1 MKQLS
6 KRIWL
11 FAACLAL
18 TVTAAVP
25 ASGGD
30 AWKAPGPVTIRV
42 ANNAGGIMDIVTR
55 IVAQGLQA
63 SCGQTVIVSNIVGA
77 NGALAANDLLAGDA
91 SPCEMMV
98 TPMPLFTMAPLMNP
112 AINVNID
119 DFQIVA
125 NLIAD
130 DFLLF
135 VCPEKTGIKD
145 FAGLM
150 EYGKNNRVLF
160 GSNPPGGSTHMLPIT
175 LFAQA
180 GVKDYKAVTSNGS
193 PTDLLAVAS
202 GNVTCAVA
210 TMGAGR
216 QFVEQGSLIPIAV
229 FSNEPFTRMN
239 LNVPTVKSFGYDI
252 VMQSCNFLSMKK
264 GVDPKIVD
272 QIYNDIQAYY
282 KTDKFKEHAA
292 NAGYI
297 PDTMNGEQM
306 LATLK
311 EAQVLAKDIFEKF
324 YKK

>member
-1 MKQLS
+1 MFSQNRKMGVA
-6 KRIWL
+6 
-11 FAACLAL
+11 AACLA
-18 TVTAAVP
+18 AACML
-25 ASGGD
+25 AQFAAAGES
-30 AWKAPGPVTIRV
+30 WKAPGPVTIRV

-55 IVAQGLQA
+55 IVAQGLQD
-63 SCGQTVIVSNIVGA
+63 SCGQTVVVSNIVGA
-77 NGALAANDLLAGDA
+77 NGALAANDLLSLDA
-91 SPCEMMV
+91 SPREMMV

-112 AINVNID
+112 NINVDIN

-145 FAGLM
+145 FAGLL

-175 LFAQA
+175 LFSLA
-180 GVKDYKAVTSNGS
+180 GVKDHKAVTSNGS

-216 QFVEQGSLIPIAV
+216 QFVEQGSLVPVAV
-229 FSNEPFTRMN
+229 FSEQPYTRMG

-252 VMQSCNFLSMKK
+252 VMQSCNFLSVKK
-264 GVDPKIVD
+264 GVDPAVVD
-272 QIYNDIQAYY
+272 QIYRDIQAYY
-282 KTDKFKEHAA
+282 GTEKFKKLSET
-292 NAGYI
+292 AGYV
-297 PDTMNGEQM
+297 PDRMNGAEM
-306 LATLK
+306 LRTLE
-311 EAQVLAKDIFEKF
+311 EAQVLAKGIFEKH